1 MLGGRRKEINDTVA
15 NLQRHSTIVLTGGNR
30 GGEGATAAATS
41 PPYAHRGLRW
51 PAKNYPEIM
60 LTPGQ

>member
-30 GGEGATAAATS
+30 GGEGAAAATP
-41 PPYAHRGLRW
+41 PPYANRLLCW
-51 PAKNYPEIM
+51 PANRYAEII
-60 LTPGQ
+60 TR